1 MTTNDPDRIVT
12 VRIFDN
18 LTEAITAR
26 AMLEAAEIDCFLADE
41 HTYRIA
47 GPFHAVFG
55 INGVRLQVRAEDLE
69 RAATMLESP
78 PGAVICRS
86 LSSLGMTMC
95 WELFM
100 GVREQQVLRPR
111 KNRSASG

>member
-1 MTTNDPDRIVT
+1 MPESKDQRLSIPATEPKAFSPLRLVTFLAEFETTMTTNDPDRIVT
-12 VRIFDN
+12 VRIFDS

-78 PGAVICRS
+78 PGA
-86 LSSLGMTMC
+86 
-95 WELFM
+95 
-100 GVREQQVLRPR
+100 Q
-111 KNRSASG
+111 